1 LELINLWNFLHVGS
15 AIVWAGGT
23 FSMAWFIGPAAAKA
37 GPAAGPF
44 MGALASGR
52 MRMVMM
58 VTSVITVLSGVLMWT
73 DAVEGSPKDFGTW
86 MLTIGALA
94 GLVATGIGHGVQQR
108 TARKLG
114 RVQVELAG
122 NPPTAEQGQRLGAL
136 QSKLMKTGAQL
147 AWVMVIAII
156 GMTIGAR

>member
-1 LELINLWNFLHVGS
+1 MELIDLWNLLHVGG

-23 FSMAWFIGPAAAKA
+23 FAMAWFIGPAAAKA

-58 VTSVITVLSGVLMWT
+58 VASVVTVLFGILMWT
-73 DAVEGSPKDFGTW
+73 DAVEGSPKDFRTW

-114 RVQVELAG
+114 GVQAELAG
-122 NPPTAEQGQRLGAL
+122 DPPTTEQAQRLGAL
-136 QSKLMKTGAQL
+136 QGKLMRTGVQL

-156 GMTIGAR
+156 GMTLGAR